1 MPIQILP
8 PQLVNQIAAGEV
20 VERPSSVVK
29 ELVENCFDAGAQKV
43 EIDIEMGGARL
54 IRIRDDG
61 CGIGRDEIPIALLRH
76 ATSKIASLDDLERV
90 ASMGFRGEA
99 LPSISSVSRLTLTS
113 RTRDGD
119 NAWQIQ
125 ADGTECDYQVKPAS
139 HPVGTTIEVRD
150 LFYNT
155 PARRKFLRSDKT
167 EFGHIETL
175 IQRMALS
182 RFETGFLLRHN
193 QKDIVDLK
201 PARSL
206 GEREKRVSLLCG
218 EGFLENALSVDFGAS
233 GLRLFGW
240 VGQPTFSRA
249 QPDMQFF
256 YVNGRLVRDKLV
268 THAVKQGY
276 QDVLYHGRH
285 PVYVLYLELDPAL
298 VDVNAHPA
306 KLEVRF
312 RESRLV
318 HDFLFQALHRSLAAQ
333 RPGGEMPAYSQ
344 EPADHTTPTAGWA
357 GTICPPNHHLEQTDS
372 LGSAALFPSL
382 PGLNSTSGSGSRYQS
397 APQRQ
402 SQLPWQVRESLEQ
415 LKDLYSP
422 TAYQSLPAP
431 EPPEYPLG
439 HAIAHLHNI
448 FILAESARGLVLV
461 DTHAAHERVIYEK
474 LKRQLARGNIA
485 SQPLLLPI
493 SVKVTSGEAD
503 LAEEAVVD
511 FARLGM
517 ELSRSG
523 PDTLLLR
530 AIPALLTGCDA
541 EALLRDALADLRQHG
556 TSARLEQTLHGT
568 LATMACHGSV
578 RAHRKLTVPE
588 MNALLRDMEATDNA
602 GQCNHGRPTWVEL
615 NAKDL
620 DRFFMRGQ

>member
-1 MPIQILP
+1 MACPQTDRFSMPIQILP

-43 EIDIEMGGARL
+43 EVDIEVGGARL

-61 CGIGRDEIPIALLRH
+61 CGINRDEIPVALLRH
-76 ATSKIASLDDLERV
+76 ATSKIATLDDLERV

-119 NAWQIQ
+119 NGWQIQ

-139 HPVGTTIEVRD
+139 HPVGTTVEVRD

-193 QKDIVDLK
+193 QKDVLDLK
-201 PARSL
+201 PARNDS
-206 GEREKRVSLLCG
+206 EREKRVGLLCG
-218 EGFLENALSVDFGAS
+218 EGFLDHALTVDFSSS
-233 GLRLFGW
+233 GLRLHGW

-249 QPDMQFF
+249 QQDMQFF

-285 PVYVLYLELDPAL
+285 PVYVLYLELDPTL

-318 HDFLFQALHRSLAAQ
+318 HDFLFQAMHRSLAAQ
-333 RPGGEMPAYSQ
+333 RPSAESPVTEPFEVARPFEPYQTSSPARPSSGAASSYSPPAY
-344 EPADHTTPTAGWA
+344 P
-357 GTICPPNHHLEQTDS
+357 
-372 LGSAALFPSL
+372 
-382 PGLNSTSGSGSRYQS
+382 S
-397 APQRQ
+397 APSRQ
-402 SQLPWQVRESLEQ
+402 SQLPWQVRESLET
-415 LKDLYSP
+415 LKDLYTP
-422 TAYQSLPAP
+422 ALPQPQATAEES
-431 EPPEYPLG
+431 EDHPLG
-439 HAIAHLHNI
+439 HAVAHLHNI
-448 FILAESARGLVLV
+448 YILAETARGLVLV
-461 DTHAAHERVIYEK
+461 DTHAAHERVTYEK
-474 LKRQLARGNIA
+474 MKRQLAQGRIA

-493 SVKVTSGEAD
+493 SVKLSRAETD
-503 LAEEAVVD
+503 LAEETADHFATLGFD
-511 FARLGM
+511 F
-517 ELSRSG
+517 SRSG
-523 PDTLLLR
+523 PDTLMIR
-530 AIPALLTGCDA
+530 AVPALLAGGDA
-541 EALLRDALADLRQHG
+541 EALLRDALADLNQHG
-556 TSARLEQTLHGT
+556 SSARLEQALNGT
-568 LATMACHGSV
+568 LATMACHGSI

-588 MNALLRDMEATDNA
+588 MNALLREMEATDNA

-615 NAKDL
+615 TAKDL